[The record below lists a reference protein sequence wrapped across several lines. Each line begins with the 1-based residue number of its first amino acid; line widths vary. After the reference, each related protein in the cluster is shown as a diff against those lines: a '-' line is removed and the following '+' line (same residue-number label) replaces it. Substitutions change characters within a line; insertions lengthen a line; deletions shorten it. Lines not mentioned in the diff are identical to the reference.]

1 MRTRVDDRIHNDDEI
16 VRSDA
21 RRTTR
26 TSLIAILVIGLSLL
40 GVVTAP
46 VSGAAISTGR
56 AKVQFIQDE
65 FVQYNAIG
73 TFVGNLQK
81 LPKTPTEAQVRA
93 VAKPLGR
100 SIEAFQ
106 SSVQKQ
112 SWPTKA
118 QSEVQNLSTASS
130 TTSTGLLEK
139 VTNATSLTTGAVN
152 DINSWIRQ
160 VNIMNSD
167 LGLPAF
173 TNLRFVDACQ
183 ADGAVVTTA
192 MAAFRAETH
201 GKTPTIVAVDREE
214 GRRTVPRKLAPQQ
227 TALHVHAQR
236 VGRPLPCRPVGREA
250 DPLSRPQRVLF
261 VLRVSRRT

>member
-1 MRTRVDDRIHNDDEI
+1 M
-16 VRSDA
+16 
-21 RRTTR
+21 
-26 TSLIAILVIGLSLL
+26 LVIGLSLL

-100 SIEAFQ
+100 SIELFQ

-152 DINSWIRQ
+152 DINSWIQQ

-201 GKTPTIVAVDREE
+201 GKTPTIVLLTGKKDGGPYLENWPHNKPHYTYTLNAS
-214 GRRTVPRKLAPQQ
+214 G
-227 TALHVHAQR
+227 
-236 VGRPLPCRPVGREA
+236 
-250 DPLSRPQRVLF
+250 VLF
-261 VLRVSRRT
+261 LAAPSAAKPIRYRGPNGCYPSFE